1 MGRRVSGFGIRIFI
15 LVVLYFWRHMRY
27 ERREGDAG
35 RALVWVYRKRSA
47 QQAPATNLT
56 SEAELEYEEIIVVKH
71 RNLHINLLNSF
82 FKKVI
87 IYLRY
92 R

>member
-1 MGRRVSGFGIRIFI
+1 
-15 LVVLYFWRHMRY
+15 MRY
-27 ERREGDAG
+27 ERRGGDAE
-35 RALVWVYRKRSA
+35 RTLLRVYRKGSA
-47 QQAPATNLT
+47 QEAPATNLT

>member
-1 MGRRVSGFGIRIFI
+1 
-15 LVVLYFWRHMRY
+15 MRY
-27 ERREGDAG
+27 ERRGGDAE
-35 RALVWVYRKRSA
+35 RTLLRVYRKGSA
-47 QQAPATNLT
+47 LEAPTNLT